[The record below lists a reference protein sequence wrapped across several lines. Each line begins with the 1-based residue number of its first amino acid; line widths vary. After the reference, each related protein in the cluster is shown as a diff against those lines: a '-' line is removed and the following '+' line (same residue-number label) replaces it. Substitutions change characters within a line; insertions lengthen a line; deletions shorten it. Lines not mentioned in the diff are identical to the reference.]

1 MMIIRLNFTKGERKM
16 TKFVPALLLTD
27 FYKTSHK
34 QAYPKGTTKIYSTFT
49 PRTNKYMSMANGAV
63 VFGIQSFVQKYLVDY
78 FNENFFGRKLEEV
91 VAEYERTIKFAL
103 GVQNP
108 DSSHIAELHKLGYIP
123 IELRALKEG
132 AIAPIQV
139 PFLTIENTVDEFYW
153 VTNYFETI
161 LSSEIWLPMTSA
173 TFAHEMRKMLDGY
186 AMKTV
191 GHTND
196 VPFSCHDFSMRGMS
210 SLESAMASGA
220 GHLLSFVG
228 TDTIP
233 AIHYLEHFYGANM
246 EKELVGTSIP
256 ATEHSVMT
264 ALTPTDSNRD
274 EREAFKHLI
283 TEVFPNGLV
292 SLVSDSYDFYKV
304 IDETIPSLKEEIMNR
319 DGKVVIRPD
328 SGNPVDILCGKIDYD
343 VDLTEEYTG
352 ALKDLE
358 DYIYDV
364 AYEWASRDCEGS
376 HNCGNDSYLVSFKV
390 GDKIYTVD
398 VGFSYNRHDKTYYYV
413 ERFGDSHEGVQW
425 DTIESR
431 FINSEDKGLIE
442 ALWDTFGGTVS
453 EQGYKV
459 LDSHIGAIY
468 GDSITYERAK
478 EICERLEAKG
488 FASTNVV
495 FGVGSYSYQYKT
507 RDTLGM
513 AMKATYAEI
522 DGKPVMLQKDPKT
535 DSGKKSQRGKVSV
548 EYGMHTDKLTCV
560 DGLGN
565 SEDDKEVLS
574 HSLLEPVFVN
584 GKVLRTQTLSEIRE
598 ILNK

>member
-1 MMIIRLNFTKGERKM
+1 MKN
-16 TKFVPALLLTD
+16 FVPSTLLCD
-27 FYKTSHK
+27 FYKCSHK
-34 QAYPKGTTKIYSTFT
+34 VAYPQGTTKIYSTFT
-49 PRTNKYMSMANGAV
+49 PRTNKYMPMAKGAV

-78 FNENFFGRKLEEV
+78 FNENFFGRTLEEV

-103 GVQNP
+103 GVENP
-108 DSSHIAELHKLGYIP
+108 DSSHIAELHKLGYLP

-132 AIAPIQV
+132 TLAPIQV
-139 PFLTIENTVDEFYW
+139 PFLTIENTHDDFYW
-153 VTNYFETI
+153 LTNYFETI

-173 TFAHEMRKMLDGY
+173 TFAYEMRKMLDGF

-196 VPFSCHDFSMRGMS
+196 VPFQAHDFSFRGLS

-233 AIHYLEHFYGANM
+233 AIHYLEHFYGANI

-264 ALTPTDSNRD
+264 AITPTDRDRD
-274 EREAFKHLI
+274 EYEAYKHLI
-283 TEVFPNGLV
+283 TEIFPNGLV
-292 SLVSDSYDFYKV
+292 SLVSDSYDFWKV
-304 IDETIPSLKEEIMNR
+304 ITETLPSLKDVIMAR

-328 SGNPVDILCGKIDYD
+328 SGDPVDILCGKINYD
-343 VDLTEEYTG
+343 VDLTEEFKEYCDG
-352 ALKDLE
+352 DIKNLE
-358 DYIYDV
+358 DYIYEV
-364 AYEWASRDCEGS
+364 AREWAERDCEGS
-376 HNCGNDSYLVSFKV
+376 HSIGNESYLVSFKV
-390 GDKIYTVD
+390 GNKIYSVF
-398 VGFSYNRHDKTYYYV
+398 VGFSYNRHDKTYYYIDN
-413 ERFGDSHEGVQW
+413 FGSSHEGVQW
-425 DTIESR
+425 QTLDSEDIGA
-431 FINSEDKGLIE
+431 EDKGLIE
-442 ALWDTFGGTVS
+442 SLWETFGGTVS

-495 FGVGSYSYQYKT
+495 FGVGSYSYQYRT
-507 RDTLGM
+507 RDTLGF

-535 DSGKKSQRGKVSV
+535 DSGKKSQRGKVLV
-548 EYGMHTDKLTCV
+548 KRDNITNEIIAL
-560 DGLGN
+560 DGLSN
-565 SEDDKEVLS
+565 LAQDDEAIQAE
-574 HSLLEPVFVN
+574 SLLKPVFKD
-584 GKVLRTQTLSEIRE
+584 GKVLRTQTLSEIRQTLKE
-598 ILNK
+598 Q